1 MFWFLVIFNKI
12 LDMLEIGTI
21 GDESNIVTFDIS
33 EDYVISKYD
42 GFKTDKTL
50 LNKLEISDKGKF
62 TKI

>member
-1 MFWFLVIFNKI
+1 
-12 LDMLEIGTI
+12 MLEIGTI